1 MIINL
6 VQEDLILEFNRDI
19 NNLNMLVLPGG
30 GIKGYMPSLTM
41 QNICREFNIKEDL
54 FINDYDVV
62 GGTSI
67 GGILALALVEGVTP
81 TKLVKLFEDERKNIF
96 PGHWLPEWAVFL
108 QFATSGNAIYSRDG
122 LKKAILKVL
131 PNADKIK
138 IKDLSKKV
146 ILTTLRTKQEGNKT
160 INTPLYITNINS
172 IADSE
177 ITREFTILDACCMT
191 SAAPVYFEP
200 YEKDGYKYIDGG
212 VWRNNPVTAVINA
225 MRNEFVYSRRQC
237 VLTIGCGAQD
247 FSMEQ
252 TQDNLK
258 KISQTDNRFKNLKVL
273 DGLSIIMNVLN
284 SAISASAEASHFD
297 TLLYQDYNCLD
308 NKCFYYRFQP
318 SLTDA
323 KDTCI
328 DNTTDEFFK
337 YMREKVSDTFKKE
350 YQNIKNFYERI
361 GLHNE

>member
-1 MIINL
+1 MG
-6 VQEDLILEFNRDI
+6 FNRDV

-41 QNICREFNIKEDL
+41 QNICREFNIKEES

-67 GGILALALVEGVTP
+67 GGILALALVCGVTP
-81 TKLVKLFEDERKNIF
+81 TTLVKLFEEERHNIF

-138 IKDLSKKV
+138 IKDLPKKV
-146 ILTTLRTKQEGNKT
+146 ILTTLRTQQESNKT

-172 IADSE
+172 IHDSD
-177 ITREFTILDACCMT
+177 ITKEFTVLDACCMT

-200 YEKDGYKYIDGG
+200 YKKDGFQYVDGG
-212 VWRNNPVTAVINA
+212 VWRNNPVSVVINA
-225 MRNEFVYSRRQC
+225 MRSEFVYSRRQC
-237 VLTIGCGAQD
+237 VLTIGCGSQD
-247 FSMEQ
+247 FSMGH
-252 TQDNLK
+252 TKDNLK
-258 KISQTDNRFKNLKVL
+258 KISKQDKRFENLKVL
-273 DGLSIIMNVLN
+273 DGLNIIMNVLN

-297 TLLYQDYNCLD
+297 TLLYQDYSCLD

-323 KDTCI
+323 KDACI
-328 DNTTDEFFK
+328 DNTTDEFFN
-337 YMREKVSDTFKKE
+337 YMKEKVSDTFKQE
-350 YQNIKNFYERI
+350 TQNIKNFYERI
-361 GLHNE
+361 GLDNE